1 MASLLQRVPF
11 SNAKKE
17 TKGFAPAYGASLK
30 LGDPSLRRPSGSI
43 AYGLPKGRE
52 NKINVKSQSQS
63 QSQKDHCLWKACV
76 HPQEQVGC
84 QAAFAGKP
92 RSYKGFAV
100 HASLFTTHQ
109 AER

>member
-1 MASLLQRVPF
+1 MFICKSL
-11 SNAKKE
+11 
-17 TKGFAPAYGASLK
+17 
-30 LGDPSLRRPSGSI
+30 
-43 AYGLPKGRE
+43 
-52 NKINVKSQSQS
+52 
-63 QSQKDHCLWKACV
+63 
-76 HPQEQVGC
+76 VGC